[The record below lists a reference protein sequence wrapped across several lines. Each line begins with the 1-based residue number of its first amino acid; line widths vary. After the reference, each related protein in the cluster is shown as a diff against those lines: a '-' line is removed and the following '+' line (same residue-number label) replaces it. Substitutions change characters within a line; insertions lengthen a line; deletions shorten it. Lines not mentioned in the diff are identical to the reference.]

1 MTAKAILIGS
11 IGVVAETSD
20 IQRRAYNQALTEAGL
35 DWHWDVETYKLLLTK
50 SGGRERL
57 KRLSEELEARL
68 TGTEIAQ
75 IHNRKTDL
83 ACQEIIANGITLRA
97 GVRSLLDQCA
107 STQTPVAFVTTT
119 YMPNVDAIARGSRG
133 ELDLSEFAF
142 VLTTEDVT
150 RTKPDPEVYR
160 LALERLELGAQ
171 DCLAIED
178 STTSIAAAQAAG
190 IPTLATPGRFTR
202 GQNFESAEWQF
213 GSIQDF
219 LVTDP
224 ALLRE
229 LDYSRA

>member
-1 MTAKAILIGS
+1 MTPKAILIGS

-35 DWHWDVETYKLLLTK
+35 DWHWDIETYKLLLTK
-50 SGGRERL
+50 SGGRARL
-57 KRLSEELEARL
+57 KRLSKELQARL
-68 TGTEIAQ
+68 TETEVAQ
-75 IHNRKTDL
+75 IHNRKTEI
-83 ACQEIIANGITLRA
+83 ACEEIMTRGIELRA
-97 GVRSLLDQCA
+97 GVRSVLDQCA

-119 YMPNVDAIARGSRG
+119 YMPNIDAIARGSRG

-150 RTKPDPEVYR
+150 RSKPDPEVYR
-160 LALERLELGAQ
+160 LALERLGLGAQ

-178 STTSIAAAQAAG
+178 SETSLTAAQDAG